1 MQRLWIRL
9 FLILVVNCF
18 FATSAV
24 AQTAGASIV
33 TSDVGVVEKVGGGLL
48 TLSGPSIAEPRTMI
62 VVLGGSDGGYMT
74 AKSTIVMDLLM
85 AGHRVASIGYH
96 GATGTPDHLREIS
109 IDAVAS
115 RIAAL
120 SKASGTPSGCVGVL
134 GISKG
139 GELTLLLASLT
150 DVGDVYVAMT
160 PSDVVWQASNPSLRR
175 KSSWTYSG
183 QPLPFVKYPRFSR
196 ATMKALRDV
205 RQAGDLHSLA
215 LRKAKNFEAAR
226 IPIEQATAPILL
238 QAGTQDKLWPTEAMS
253 KRLIARLATD
263 KPKHDLELKTYELD
277 HFLGNSTKVR
287 ADALGFLKK
296 HLDKSCPDP

>member
-1 MQRLWIRL
+1 M
-9 FLILVVNCF
+9 
-18 FATSAV
+18 
-24 AQTAGASIV
+24 
-33 TSDVGVVEKVGGGLL
+33 TSDTGVFDNVGGGLFTL
-48 TLSGPSIAEPRTMI
+48 TGKFDAEPNTMV

-74 AKSTIVMDLLM
+74 AKDPIVMDLLM
-85 AGHRVASIGYH
+85 AGHRVAAIGYH

-109 IDAVAS
+109 IDAVTS

-139 GELTLLLASLT
+139 GELALLLASLT
-150 DVGDVYVAMT
+150 DAGDVYVAMT

-215 LRKAKNFEAAR
+215 LRKVKNLEAAR
-226 IPIEQATAPILL
+226 IPIEQATAPVFL
-238 QAGTQDKLWPTEAMS
+238 QAGSLDELWPTKEMS
-253 KRLIARLATD
+253 ERLMARLATN
-263 KPKHDLELKTYELD
+263 KPDNDVKLEIYELD
-277 HFLGNSTKVR
+277 HFLGDSPKVR
-287 ADALGFLKK
+287 ADALEFLTARFDETCQT
-296 HLDKSCPDP
+296 H